1 MPSSA
6 SNPNKAAAFAAV
18 VTLLLSACAELPAPP
33 QTPASPN
40 HFVSAEYIGA
50 FRLTGRIA
58 VKHEGQ
64 GFSGTLRWEH
74 AARRDDVLLQSPL
87 GQGVARIVRD
97 ATGVTLTDADDKV
110 YRAATVEALTREV
123 LGWQLPLDGLEHW
136 VLGRAAPESASRRTV
151 GDDGRMTRLIQ
162 DGWQV
167 DFERYQPVQGAM
179 LPGRL
184 EAAYGNDMAVR
195 LVIDRWVLE

>member
-33 QTPASPN
+33 ETPASSASI
-40 HFVSAEYIGA
+40 VSAEAVGA

-74 AARRDDVLLQSPL
+74 DARRDEVLLQSPL

-184 EAAYGNDMAVR
+184 EAAYGNDMTVR

>member
-6 SNPNKAAAFAAV
+6 SNLNKAAALAAAI
-18 VTLLLSACAELPAPP
+18 TFLLSACAELPAPP
-33 QTPASPN
+33 EAPASSTR
-40 HFVSAEYIGA
+40 FVSVEAIGA

-74 AARRDDVLLQSPL
+74 DARRDEVLLQSPL

-97 ATGVTLTDADDKV
+97 AGGVTLTDADDKV
-110 YRAATVEALTREV
+110 YRAATAEALTREV

-136 VLGRAAPESASRRTV
+136 VLGRAAPESAARLIA
-151 GDDGRMTRLIQ
+151 GDDGRLARLIQ

-167 DFERYQPVQGAM
+167 DFERYQAVQGAM

-184 EAAYGNDMAVR
+184 EAAYGNDMTVR